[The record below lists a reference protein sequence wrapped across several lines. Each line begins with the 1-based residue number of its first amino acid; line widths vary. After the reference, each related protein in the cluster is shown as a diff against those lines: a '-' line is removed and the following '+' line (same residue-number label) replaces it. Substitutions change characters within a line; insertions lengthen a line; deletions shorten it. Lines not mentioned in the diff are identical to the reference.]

1 MRIAIIGSGISGLAA
16 AHLLHPA
23 HDLTIFEASDH
34 VGGHTRTVPVARE
47 GHAYAVDTGFIVFNR
62 RTYPTFCT
70 LIDRL
75 GVAAQPTEMSFAV
88 RCERSGIEYLGSSIN
103 GLFAQRR
110 NLLSPSFH
118 RLWWDILRFNKL
130 TKDLLDAESEVS
142 VGAILDRHGFSDRF
156 VELYLGPITA
166 SIWSMPASDLRR
178 FPARFMARFLEN
190 HGMNTV
196 DDRPQWF
203 TITGGSWTYV
213 KALIK
218 PFAERIRLNTPVQS
232 VRRLPTHVEVIA
244 DQGVEVFDQ
253 IIIAAHSDQALGL
266 LADPSQAER
275 EVLGAIPYHRNR
287 VVLHT
292 DTTHMPRLRKVWAAW
307 NYRVPA
313 GPEAAP
319 QVTYW
324 MNRLQHLTA
333 STEFLVTLNPVDLPA
348 GTIRCIDDAHPHY
361 TAAAP
366 AAQARWADVNGVNRT
381 WFAGAW
387 WGNGFHEDG
396 CASGVR
402 VAAGLGRPL

>member
-1 MRIAIIGSGISGLAA
+1 MRIAIIGTGISGLSAA
-16 AHLLHPA
+16 WLLHPH
-23 HDLTIFEASDH
+23 HDLTLFEAGDH
-34 VGGHTRTVPVARE
+34 VGGHTRTVPVAKN
-47 GHAYAVDTGFIVFNR
+47 GTAQAVDTGFIVFNR
-62 RTYPTFCT
+62 KTYPTFCA

-88 RCERSGIEYLGSSIN
+88 RCDRSGIEYLGTNIN

-118 RLWWDILRFNKL
+118 KLWLDILRFNKL
-130 TKDLLDAESEVS
+130 TKTLLTAGPELTVGELLDRE
-142 VGAILDRHGFSDRF
+142 GFSTRF
-156 VELYLGPITA
+156 VELYLAPITA
-166 SIWSMPASDLRR
+166 SIWSMPVADLRR

-190 HGMNTV
+190 HGMNSV
-196 DDRPQWF
+196 DDRPQWY

-218 PFAERIRLNTPVQS
+218 PFAERIRLSMPVQRI
-232 VRRLPTHVEVIA
+232 VRHADHVEITSA
-244 DQGVEVFDQ
+244 LGTEIFDQ
-253 IIIAAHSDQALGL
+253 VIIAAHSDQALAL
-266 LADPSQAER
+266 LADPSVAER

-292 DTTHMPRLRKVWAAW
+292 DIGHMPRLKKVWAAW

-313 GPEAAP
+313 GTDSAP

-324 MNRLQHLTA
+324 MNRLQHL
-333 STEFLVTLNPVDLPA
+333 SGEQQYLVTLNPSEAIPGALR
-348 GTIRCIDDAHPHY
+348 TIDDTHPHF
-361 TAAAP
+361 TTAAP
-366 AAQARWADVNGVNRT
+366 AAQARWAEVNGVNRT

-387 WGNGFHEDG
+387 WGFGFHEDG

-402 VAAGLGRPL
+402 VAAGLGARL